1 MKLETRTRADGLKIK
16 KYTFDGGTVIYE
28 YDGWLEIQ
36 LPDGRHFSA
45 CPETNLEYECR
56 ARSLGYV
63 MPDGNADIWGM
74 CRDHDRLHA
83 RIAELFGLSC
93 SPALDRSPSNL
104 PPNEVTDAEEQLVIA
119 WQRYANVLKREG
131 IV

>member
-1 MKLETRTRADGLKIK
+1 MRIGAHIGTNKVE
-16 KYTFDGGTVIYE
+16 YTMYVFDGGTRIVE
-28 YDGWLEIQ
+28 FDGWLEIQ
-36 LPDGRHFSA
+36 LPDGRRFRA
-45 CPETNLEYECR
+45 IPEDNPEYR
-56 ARSLGYV
+56 ARAVSLGYV
-63 MPDGNADIWGM
+63 KPNGEVDTWGM
-74 CRDHDRLHA
+74 CRDHDRIHA

-131 IV
+131 II